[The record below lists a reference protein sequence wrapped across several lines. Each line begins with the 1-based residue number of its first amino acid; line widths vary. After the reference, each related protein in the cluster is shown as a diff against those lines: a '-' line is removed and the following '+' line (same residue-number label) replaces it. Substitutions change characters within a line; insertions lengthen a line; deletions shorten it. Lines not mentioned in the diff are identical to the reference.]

1 MGNKILDFKDLLKRF
16 LAAIVEICS
25 KKKTKNKKGVK
36 DTLTMTVTN
45 THFTYLFW
53 LFRKYKSFLY
63 FHF

>member
-16 LAAIVEICS
+16 LAAIVEICL
-25 KKKTKNKKGVK
+25 KKKKKKKKGVK
-36 DTLTMTVTN
+36 HTITMTVTN

>member
-16 LAAIVEICS
+16 LAAIVEICQ
-25 KKKTKNKKGVK
+25 KKKKQKQKKH
-36 DTLTMTVTN
+36 TLTMTVTN